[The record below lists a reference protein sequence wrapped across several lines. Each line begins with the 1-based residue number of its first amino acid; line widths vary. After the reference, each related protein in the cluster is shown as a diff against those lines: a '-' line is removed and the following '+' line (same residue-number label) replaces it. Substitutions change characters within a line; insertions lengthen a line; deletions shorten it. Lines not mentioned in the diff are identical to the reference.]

1 MISSI
6 GLWLF
11 GIILWFPSRF
21 WKICLSPSI
30 IFHHI
35 YLQNIMQ
42 NMKLLPFLIMFPILV
57 FESLFRHLSCFF
69 EDSWYI
75 TLVSYLC
82 FLTLLTFT
90 SYTYI
95 GPILN
100 QLLPLPILFQF
111 RSAFCKWSLDF
122 INLWISHVGSYC
134 VIFFISKLSWLP
146 LCFLPLTEKNIFG
159 LQDNIIFLWRWLL
172 RLFTFPTYFWRW
184 ILLLKCL

>member
-1 MISSI
+1 MAVRNNSLISIQVLKNMSLAINYLPSHLLAEYYAKYETASI
-6 GLWLF
+6 LDYVPNIGV
-11 GIILWFPSRF
+11 
-21 WKICLSPSI
+21 WK
-30 IFHHI
+30 
-35 YLQNIMQ
+35 
-42 NMKLLPFLIMFPILV
+42 PIQT
-57 FESLFRHLSCFF
+57 CFF